1 MLKRLMF
8 MLFALLLTVSSALA
22 QAIAPRCRV
31 CGRKLTECPYKG
43 KHVKKQ
49 SEGKKP
55 AEKKKPKKKAPEKKP
70 SHEAEPIESSATT
83 TTSAQPST
91 ATPTYYG
98 YRIMADGTVDVY
110 RSEGLIKYLNEKTP
124 VTNLKLTGNF
134 GYNGLK
140 ALRNHSFK
148 TLNLTDVHVSD
159 SYEEMN
165 AKDHIKCIGNN
176 FHLQWVDGINAD
188 TLILP
193 NETERLE
200 TAVLGYTIKNLY
212 IGKNVKAINFIE
224 ADIIDYNLPKDLH
237 ESMLEN
243 IFVDKENKDFK
254 SIDGVLFNADGS
266 ELIMFSPGKE
276 NYANPDIDRYD
287 YYPPTSLKKIADYAF
302 FNSKVRVVQLNDDVQ
317 EIGYSAFAYS
327 KIEEFFPGKKTQ
339 IINNLAFNH
348 CERLTFFMFKHEL
361 RKIPADI
368 FEFCPK
374 LYIVHFLD
382 GMPLGGLPKDV
393 FKYSFYLGSINIGY
407 EYEIIKQK
415 NKVIKQK
422 NKEFYSELANYLAL
436 SHYNRL
442 DQSLYIHLGQD
453 QDAKQYKK
461 VLKDKRKFRKIETV
475 KYFKYS

>member
-1 MLKRLMF
+1 MMLKRLMF

-43 KHVKKQ
+43 NHAKKQ

-55 AEKKKPKKKAPEKKP
+55 AEKKKPNKKKAPEKKP
-70 SHEAEPIESSATT
+70 SHKAEPVKPSA
-83 TTSAQPST
+83 
-91 ATPTYYG
+91 ATPTDG
-98 YRIMADGTVDVY
+98 YRIMADGTVDVNN
-110 RSEGLIKYLNEKTP
+110 SKGVIKYLNEKTP
-124 VTNLKLTGNF
+124 ATNLKLTGNF

-140 ALRNHSFK
+140 ALHNHSFK
-148 TLNLTDVHVSD
+148 TLDLMDVHVSD

-237 ESMLEN
+237 ENMLEN

-254 SIDGVLFNADGS
+254 SINGVIFNADGS

-276 NYANPDIDRYD
+276 NYDDSDINRYD

-302 FNSKVRVVQLNDDVQ
+302 FNSKVRDVDLNGDAQ
-317 EIGYSAFAYS
+317 EIGYYAFAYS
-327 KIEEFFPGKKTQ
+327 KIEYFTLGFGIQT
-339 IINNLAFNH
+339 INNWAFDH
-348 CERLTFFMFKHEL
+348 CDYLKTFVFNYEL
-361 RKIPADI
+361 KKIPAHIFEYCPELAAVAFPEGMPSGKLPDDI
-368 FEFCPK
+368 FRFSRLLEVIF
-374 LYIVHFLD
+374 
-382 GMPLGGLPKDV
+382 
-393 FKYSFYLGSINIGY
+393 IGKSRTY
-407 EYEIIKQK
+407 ES
-415 NKVIKQK
+415 KVKS
-422 NKEFYSELANYLAL
+422 FYSELANYLRNTCYNC
-436 SHYNRL
+436 HYPLQIVIRPEE
-442 DQSLYIHLGQD
+442 QD
-453 QDAKQYKK
+453 VKRYKK
-461 VLKDKRKFRKIETV
+461 VFNDKRKFKIRT
-475 KYFKYS
+475 SW